1 MPNHWRSKID
11 KTVKPHIE
19 AQIKAASYHKVAYNK
34 AQDPSNAQLWVA
46 IGNLSKQLLDMH
58 HKVGYLE
65 KALQESFLNQAAK
78 AKKPAVK
85 KAVAKKTAVKAPTK
99 TEVKNIKGM
108 FANVLVQP
116 RITEKATVKAET
128 GVYVFE
134 VATNATKKEIGSA
147 VKHYYNVTP
156 VKVNIVKIPS
166 KKVSSRTTRKK
177 GVKAGGKKA
186 YVFLKKGDKIEIV

>member
-1 MPNHWRSKID
+1 MALFGSKKKKDLSAEASAKAEAPNPPAGGE
-11 KTVKPHIE
+11 VKE
-19 AQIKAASYHKVAYNK
+19 VKKA
-34 AQDPSNAQLWVA
+34 P
-46 IGNLSKQLLDMH
+46 
-58 HKVGYLE
+58 
-65 KALQESFLNQAAK
+65 

-85 KAVAKKTAVKAPTK
+85 KVVNKAPAV
-99 TEVKNIKGM
+99 VKPQAKESVN
-108 FANVLVQP
+108 FTSVLVQP
-116 RITEKATVKAET
+116 RITEKATVQTEN

-134 VATNATKKEIGSA
+134 VATDATKKEIGSA
-147 VKHYYNVTP
+147 VKHYYNVSP